1 MVKALDAVPYNERQ
15 WGNFLAR
22 NMINTKHKV
31 GLSVSKNKKSR
42 RVKKYD
48 GNKRGITQTYDEG
61 FYSTTCYC
69 KSD

>member
-48 GNKRGITQTYDEG
+48 GNNN
-61 FYSTTCYC
+61 
-69 KSD
+69 

>member
-31 GLSVSKNKKSR
+31 GFSVSKTKKA
-42 RVKKYD
+42 V
-48 GNKRGITQTYDEG
+48 E
-61 FYSTTCYC
+61 
-69 KSD
+69 